1 MVMTNRLES
10 LAAGVENLKATD
22 MKTSRVLLSVHKELR
37 ARQLSGGSDSDALS
51 NGKKKSAPT
60 ASSILN

>member
-10 LAAGVENLKATD
+10 LAAGVENLKNTD

-37 ARQLSGGSDSDALS
+37 ARQLSNESDALS
-51 NGKKKSAPT
+51 NDKKKSAKTP
-60 ASSILN
+60 SSIMN